1 MKQIY
6 NFEASGPPHL
16 NERKLR
22 TELER
27 RRLNLQTALIAL
39 SGILMQ
45 AVLVLLA
52 FILRGV
58 YPLLTAMCLGY
69 MVISVTSG
77 SILAILFAQ
86 KGGVIHDV

>member
-6 NFEASGPPHL
+6 NFEAHEPPCL
-16 NERKLR
+16 NERKLQ

-52 FILRGV
+52 FILREA

-69 MVISVTSG
+69 TVISVTGG
-77 SILAILFAQ
+77 SILAILFAK

>member
-1 MKQIY
+1 MRQIY
-6 NFEASGPPHL
+6 NFESHEPPCL

-39 SGILMQ
+39 AGILMQ

-52 FILRGV
+52 FILREA

-69 MVISVTSG
+69 TVISVTSG
-77 SILAILFAQ
+77 SILAILFAK